1 VSRGAW
7 WIAIACVVAVVPAV
21 VYVTAGG
28 RDYKPTAS
36 GNPCDARKWADV
48 SGTDQILQQA
58 ALSAIDGAA
67 CKLGVSSEALGLAL
81 TSQDKLDQ
89 FAKDNGISHSEVEQ
103 AARAGLLR
111 AVDDGEAS
119 GKINGVTAFALRIAA
134 QAVPIDRLIQLVR
147 DQVYG

>member
-1 VSRGAW
+1 MVDRHRLRRRGRPCRGLRRRRRPGLQA
-7 WIAIACVVAVVPAV
+7 
-21 VYVTAGG
+21 
-28 RDYKPTAS
+28 RRL
-36 GNPCDARKWADV
+36 GNPCDARKWPSVD
-48 SGTDQILQQA
+48 GTDQILQQA

-89 FAKDNGISHSEVEQ
+89 FAKDNGISQSEVEQ

-119 GKINGVTAFALRIAA
+119 GEINGVTAFALRIAA

>member
-1 VSRGAW
+1 MSRGAW

-21 VYVTAGG
+21 VYAAAGG
-28 RDYKPTAS
+28 RDYKPAAS
-36 GNPCDARKWADV
+36 GNPCDARKWPSV
-48 SGTDQILQQA
+48 NGTDEILQQA

-81 TSQDKLDQ
+81 TSQDRLDQ
-89 FAKDNGISHSEVEQ
+89 FAKDNGITNSEVEQ

-119 GKINGVTAFALRIAA
+119 GEINGVTAFALRIAA